1 MAGKTDSKAGQ
12 RHDRVG
18 GERLQRYLARCGVA
32 SRRAAEELIVQG
44 RVDVNGETADV
55 LGVRVVAGRDEVRVD
70 GERIA
75 PPTDQYVILLN
86 KPDGVLCSR
95 DDPESR
101 RLVYTLLPQ
110 DTALRSIGRLDFHT
124 EGVLLFT
131 NDGDLAERLAHP
143 RFGIERVYEARV
155 RGVPTPETL
164 ARLVRGVILED
175 GPARVISAELIK
187 QTDRNGWVKVTLQE
201 GRNRE
206 VRRILERVG
215 HPVMRLR
222 RVSFA
227 GLTTTGLQ
235 PGRWR
240 TLTDE
245 EVNALGERG
254 HVGAFAL
261 PPDPRRRKVQAAGVA
276 EAAAA
281 PRKRELPPR
290 PKLLEDGTPGPRRGE
305 LRAQERAAAVAKAPA
320 RGAGR
325 GSAGKATTGK
335 TGTTRSSDSSTR
347 STGAGS
353 RSSGAAPRAAG
364 AGSRSSGAGAR
375 AGAGSRSSG
384 AAPRAAGGASRTTSA
399 PDRKGG
405 KPGGGSKPRRPA

>member
-1 MAGKTDSKAGQ
+1 MAGKAGTKGTQ

-55 LGVRVVAGRDEVRVD
+55 LGVRVIAGRDEVRVD

-75 PPTDQYVILLN
+75 PPHDHYVILLN

-101 RLVYTLLPQ
+101 RLVYTLLPP
-110 DTALRSIGRLDFHT
+110 DSALRSIGRLDFHT

-155 RGVPTPETL
+155 RGVPTPDTL
-164 ARLVRGVILED
+164 ARLVRGVILDD

-227 GLTTTGLQ
+227 GLTAAGLQ

-240 TLTDE
+240 TLTDD
-245 EVNALGERG
+245 EVSALAERG
-254 HVGAFAL
+254 HVGSFAL

-290 PKLLEDGTPGPRRGE
+290 PKLLADGTPAARRGE
-305 LRAQERAAAVAKAPA
+305 VRAQERAANAGKAPA

-325 GSAGKATTGK
+325 TAAGKAPASK
-335 TGTTRSSDSSTR
+335 SAPAR
-347 STGAGS
+347 
-353 RSSGAAPRAAG
+353 SGAAARSEAG
-364 AGSRSSGAGAR
+364 QRP
-375 AGAGSRSSG
+375 
-384 AAPRAAGGASRTTSA
+384 AAPSRTTSGGRA
-399 PDRKGG
+399 GGAARPAGGGPGGRGG
-405 KPGGGSKPRRPA
+405 KPRKPA

>member
-1 MAGKTDSKAGQ
+1 MAGKAANKDTQ

-55 LGVRVVAGRDEVRVD
+55 LGVRVIAGRDEVRVD

-75 PPTDQYVILLN
+75 PPNAHYVILLN

-101 RLVYTLLPQ
+101 RLVYSLLPP

-155 RGVPTPETL
+155 RGVPTPDTL

-175 GPARVISAELIK
+175 GPARVIAAELIK

-222 RVSFA
+222 RVAFA
-227 GLTTTGLQ
+227 GLTAAGLQ

-245 EVNALGERG
+245 EVGTLAERG
-254 HVGAFAL
+254 HVGSFAL

-290 PKLLEDGTPGPRRGE
+290 PKLLADGTPARRGE
-305 LRAQERAAAVAKAPA
+305 VRAQERAAAAARAPA
-320 RGAGR
+320 KR
-325 GSAGKATTGK
+325 AGKASGAAP
-335 TGTTRSSDSSTR
+335 GRAVGNATTRPAGTSPARTGDRPAPR
-347 STGAGS
+347 STGATAAGS
-353 RSSGAAPRAAG
+353 SSRGAGPSSGKSAARTGGRPAG
-364 AGSRSSGAGAR
+364 APSGPAKGR
-375 AGAGSRSSG
+375 
-384 AAPRAAGGASRTTSA
+384 GG
-399 PDRKGG
+399 
-405 KPGGGSKPRRPA
+405 KPRRPT